1 MADKILINNL
11 SFLANIGVNDW
22 EKTFQQKLE
31 VDLEVSFDLAKAAKS
46 DDLADT
52 LDYFAL
58 SQAVLQLANSR
69 HFHLIE
75 QLAEEIAQL
84 LLGYAGVK
92 KAKVYLRKPSA
103 VPAASSVGVKI
114 SRKVKKD
121 K

>member
-1 MADKILINNL
+1 MTDKILITNL

-31 VDLEVSFDLAKAAKS
+31 VDLEISFDLAKAAKS

-58 SQAVLQLANSR
+58 SQTVLQLANSR

-114 SRKVKKD
+114 SRKVKK
-121 K
+121 